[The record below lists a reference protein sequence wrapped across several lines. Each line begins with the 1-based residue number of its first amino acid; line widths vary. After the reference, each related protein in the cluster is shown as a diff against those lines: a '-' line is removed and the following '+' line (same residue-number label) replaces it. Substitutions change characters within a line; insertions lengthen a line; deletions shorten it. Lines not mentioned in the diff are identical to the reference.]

1 MEIWAILMFAALIP
15 ALLLGYPVVF
25 TLGAIAILFGSLTV
39 GIEIFSLLPYRI
51 FGIMTNFTLLA
62 VPLFIF
68 MGIILDKSGVAEDLL
83 ESMAKL
89 FGKRPGGLATAVV
102 LVGAL
107 LAASTGVVGATVVTL
122 GVIALPTMLKHNYDA
137 PLACGTIAASGTLG
151 QVIPPSIVAILLA
164 DIIGVPVG
172 RMFMATLI
180 PGIFLVGLYIL
191 YISFVGLRNP
201 RRAPPI
207 EGINNIDLTA
217 LTKTILPPIALI
229 FSVLGSIFFG
239 VASPTEAAAVGAT
252 GALLIAVT
260 RNRLQWIV
268 LSRAAMQA
276 TKLTSMVFMIL
287 IGATAFGLVFKAL
300 GGDNLVATFF
310 SDTGV
315 SATGFILISMA
326 VIFVLGFFLDF
337 IEICFI
343 VVPIL
348 QPIAQQMGVDLL
360 WFAILISMN
369 LQTSFLTPPFGF
381 SLFYLKAVAPKEIR
395 AYQIYRGVMP
405 FILIQL
411 VLIGLIVAFP
421 KLVIWLPDLMD
432 RYNGLL

>member
-1 MEIWAILMFAALIP
+1 MFAALIP

>member
-15 ALLLGYPVVF
+15 ALLLGYPVAF

-201 RRAPPI
+201 HRAPPV
-207 EGINNIDLTA
+207 EGISNIDLTA

-310 SDTGV
+310 SDIGV

-421 KLVIWLPDLMD
+421 KSVIWLPDLMD